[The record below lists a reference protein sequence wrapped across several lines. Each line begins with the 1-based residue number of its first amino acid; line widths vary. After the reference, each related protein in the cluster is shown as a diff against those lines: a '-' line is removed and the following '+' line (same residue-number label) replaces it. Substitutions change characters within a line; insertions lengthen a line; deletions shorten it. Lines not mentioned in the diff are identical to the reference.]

1 MDLINAWKM
10 EHIYDVVVVSAAA
23 VAAAAA
29 AAAAAAVVVVVVV
42 VVVVHEYEVQCNTER
57 YYCGKLYK
65 A

>member
-10 EHIYDVVVVSAAA
+10 EHIYDVVIVVI
-23 VAAAAA
+23 
-29 AAAAAAVVVVVVV
+29 VVVVVVV
-42 VVVVHEYEVQCNTER
+42 VVVVHEYEVQCSTER

>member
-42 VVVVHEYEVQCNTER
+42 VHEYEVQCNTER

>member
-10 EHIYDVVVVSAAA
+10 EHIYDVVIVVI
-23 VAAAAA
+23 
-29 AAAAAAVVVVVVV
+29 VVVV
-42 VVVVHEYEVQCNTER
+42 VVVVHEYEVQCSTER